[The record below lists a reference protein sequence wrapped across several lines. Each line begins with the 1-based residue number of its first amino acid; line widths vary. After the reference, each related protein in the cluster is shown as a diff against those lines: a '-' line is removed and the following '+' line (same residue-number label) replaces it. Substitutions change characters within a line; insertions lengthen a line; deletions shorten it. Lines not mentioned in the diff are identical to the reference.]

1 MKKFILTIL
10 FALIAT
16 FSFSQPRHF
25 NYNVV
30 RPAIDITQYS
40 VVDSLPLEKIDLQF
54 NKEIDDAIKK
64 IEIKE
69 MVYLILIAGGVGNRL
84 GAGIPKQFVEVLGK
98 PIIAYTMELFQNHP
112 EIDGIELVCVDG
124 YQDELR
130 KIADN
135 HHISKVI
142 KIVKGGSEYERSIM
156 NGVEGLKG
164 IAKPNDVVII
174 HWAASPFVTD
184 EIISDNIRVCKE
196 KGNAMSACPAYLLY
210 GSNDG
215 EQSKKNINRD
225 TIKIL
230 AAPQSFLYKNIV
242 DIYKEVE
249 KRNLFESVEAHT
261 TAFMTALGIPIYFSK
276 GSQTNIKITTKED
289 LELFTGYVLA
299 QKYKS
304 GKIKI

>member
-1 MKKFILTIL
+1 M
-10 FALIAT
+10 
-16 FSFSQPRHF
+16 
-25 NYNVV
+25 NYVV
-30 RPAIDITQYS
+30 
-40 VVDSLPLEKIDLQF
+40 LL
-54 NKEIDDAIKK
+54 
-64 IEIKE
+64 
-69 MVYLILIAGGVGNRL
+69 AGGIGNRL
-84 GAGIPKQFVEVLGK
+84 GAGIPKQFVNVLGK
-98 PIIAYTMELFQNHP
+98 PVIAYTMQKYQEHP

-130 KIADN
+130 KIAEDN
-135 HHISKVI
+135 HITRVI

-164 IAKPNDVVII
+164 LAKPDDVVII

-289 LELFTGYVLA
+289 LDLFTGYVLA

>member
-1 MKKFILTIL
+1 M
-10 FALIAT
+10 
-16 FSFSQPRHF
+16 
-25 NYNVV
+25 NYLV
-30 RPAIDITQYS
+30 
-40 VVDSLPLEKIDLQF
+40 LL
-54 NKEIDDAIKK
+54 
-64 IEIKE
+64 
-69 MVYLILIAGGVGNRL
+69 AGGIGNRL
-84 GAGIPKQFVEVLGK
+84 GAGIPKQFVNVLGK
-98 PIIAYTMELFQNHP
+98 PVIAYTMQKYQEHP

-164 IAKPNDVVII
+164 IAKPDDVVII

-215 EQSKKNINRD
+215 ELSNKNINRD

-289 LELFTGYVLA
+289 LDLFTGYVLA